1 VCSLCPDF
9 AEEHDDEIVEPR
21 PETKDETIA
30 RLIEEIDR
38 LSREVYTQARRVDLM
53 MDEKRRY
60 QQTLA
65 DHLDQC
71 HYAKTAIPIP

>member
-1 VCSLCPDF
+1 VCDLCDDF
-9 AEEHDDEIVEPR
+9 QVCELEEE
-21 PETKDETIA
+21 PETDEQIIA
-30 RLIEEIDR
+30 RQNKEIDR